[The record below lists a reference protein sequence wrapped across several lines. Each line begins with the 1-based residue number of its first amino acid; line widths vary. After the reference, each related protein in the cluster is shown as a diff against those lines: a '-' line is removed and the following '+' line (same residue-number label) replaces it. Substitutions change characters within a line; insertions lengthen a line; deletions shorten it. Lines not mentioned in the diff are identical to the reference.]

1 MYALVDCNSFFC
13 AVEKVFHPGLSG
25 KPVCVLS
32 SNDGCVVALTPEAKA
47 LGIRRGDPVF
57 KVKDIVER
65 NDVRVFSGNMR
76 LYAAMSRR
84 IVQILRK
91 SVAKVE
97 NYSIDESFCCLD
109 GYERLYDLAEF
120 MRGIARKIALYTDIP
135 VSVGI
140 APTKTLAK
148 VGSLF
153 AKRYAG
159 YRGVCMIDTE
169 EKRRKALSMLSL
181 ADIWGIGRR
190 TREKLSLYGVESPLA
205 FADKSASWVKSHLQK
220 NGYCTWL
227 ELNSVPCIDTSEVV
241 RNQSICT
248 SHSFARNV
256 EDLSSLKASVASF
269 VFSCANKLRAQ
280 QAMASSVTVFLGS
293 NRFRDDLEQYENA
306 DTAFF
311 ITPTSDSLEITSSAL
326 QILERLYKPGIQYKK
341 TGVVLGRIG
350 PSDSVQQ
357 DLFDSIPNRPQRMA
371 LMKAIDALNCRYGPK
386 TVSLVVE
393 DSQKRDWH
401 VKREFRSPD
410 YLTNINEILTV
421 KI

>member
-47 LGIRRGDPVF
+47 LGIHRGDPVF
-57 KVKDIVER
+57 KVKDIVDR

-91 SVAKVE
+91 SVAHVE

-109 GYERLYDLAEF
+109 GYERFYDLAEF
-120 MRGIARKIALYTDIP
+120 MRGIARKIALCTDIP
-135 VSVGI
+135 VSVGV

-159 YRGVCMIDTE
+159 YQGVCMIDTE
-169 EKRRKALSMLSL
+169 EKRRKALAMLPLS
-181 ADIWGIGRR
+181 DIWGIGRHMK
-190 TREKLSLYGVESPLA
+190 EKLVYYGVETPLA
-205 FADKSASWVKSHLQK
+205 FADKSASWVKSHLKK

-227 ELNSVPCIDTSEVV
+227 ELNGVPCIDTSEVQ
-241 RNQSICT
+241 RSQSICT
-248 SHSFARNV
+248 SHSFGQNV
-256 EDLSSLKASVASF
+256 EDLASLKASVANF
-269 VFSCANKLRAQ
+269 AFSCANKLRAQ
-280 QAMASSVTVFLGS
+280 QAVASSVTVFLYS
-293 NRFRDDLEQYENA
+293 NRFRNDLEQYENA
-306 DTAFF
+306 DTSYF
-311 ITPTSDSLEITSSAL
+311 ITPTSDSLEITASAL
-326 QILERLYKPGIQYKK
+326 RILDRLYKPGIQYKK

-357 DLFDSIPNRPQRMA
+357 DLFDPIPNRPQRSA
-371 LMKAIDALNCRYGPK
+371 LMSAIDALNLRYGPK
-386 TVSLVVE
+386 TVNLVVE
-393 DSQKRDWH
+393 DSWKRDWH
-401 VKREFRSPD
+401 VKSEFRSPD

>member
-1 MYALVDCNSFFC
+1 MYALIDCNSFFC

-25 KPVCVLS
+25 KPMCVLS

-91 SVAKVE
+91 SVAHVE

-109 GYERLYDLAEF
+109 GYERLYHLAEF

-148 VGSLF
+148 AGSLF

-159 YRGVCMIDTE
+159 YQGVCMIDTE
-169 EKRRKALSMLSL
+169 EKRRKALSMLPLS
-181 ADIWGIGRR
+181 DIWGIGRR
-190 TREKLSLYGVESPLA
+190 TREKLNLYGVTTPLA
-205 FADKSASWVKSHLQK
+205 LADKSASWVKSHLQK

-227 ELNSVPCIDTSEVV
+227 ELNGVSCIDTLEVV

-256 EDLSSLKASVASF
+256 EDLASLKASVASF
-269 VFSCANKLRAQ
+269 AFSCANKLRAQ
-280 QAMASSVTVFLGS
+280 QAVASSVTVQAVLVSNAIQEMNRLTKAISPMHRDINSSAYLGDLLVTAYS
-293 NRFRDDLEQYENA
+293 KFSRNRLFGTMIGKGYSVKTAQLEMEMIAEGYYATKCIHEVNEQFHVDIPIVNA
-306 DTAFF
+306 VYN
-311 ITPTSDSLEITSSAL
+311 ILYNRCSPTLEIRQLADKLS
-326 QILERLYKPGIQYKK
+326 
-341 TGVVLGRIG
+341 
-350 PSDSVQQ
+350 
-357 DLFDSIPNRPQRMA
+357 
-371 LMKAIDALNCRYGPK
+371 
-386 TVSLVVE
+386 
-393 DSQKRDWH
+393 
-401 VKREFRSPD
+401 
-410 YLTNINEILTV
+410 
-421 KI
+421 

>member
-65 NDVRVFSGNMR
+65 NDVRVFSGNMS

-97 NYSIDESFCCLD
+97 SYSIDESFCCLD

-148 VGSLF
+148 AGSLF

-256 EDLSSLKASVASF
+256 EDLPSLKASVASF
-269 VFSCANKLRAQ
+269 AFSCANKLRAQ

-393 DSQKRDWH
+393 DSQKRDWQ
-401 VKREFRSPD
+401 VKSEFRSPD

>member
-47 LGIRRGDPVF
+47 LGIHRGDPVF
-57 KVKDIVER
+57 KVKDIVDR

-91 SVAKVE
+91 SVAHVE

-109 GYERLYDLAEF
+109 GYERFYDLAEF
-120 MRGIARKIALYTDIP
+120 MRGIARKIALCTDIP
-135 VSVGI
+135 VSVGV

-159 YRGVCMIDTE
+159 YQGVCMIDTE
-169 EKRRKALSMLSL
+169 EKRRKALAMLPLS
-181 ADIWGIGRR
+181 DIWGIGRHMK
-190 TREKLSLYGVESPLA
+190 EKLVYYGVETPLV
-205 FADKSASWVKSHLQK
+205 FADKSASWVKSHLKK

-227 ELNSVPCIDTSEVV
+227 ELNGVSCIDTSEIQ
-241 RNQSICT
+241 RSQSICT
-248 SHSFARNV
+248 SHSFGQNI
-256 EDLSSLKASVASF
+256 EDLATLKASVANF
-269 VFSCANKLRAQ
+269 AFSCANKLRAQ
-280 QAMASSVTVFLGS
+280 QAVASSVTVFLYS
-293 NRFRDDLEQYENA
+293 NRFRNDLEQYENA
-306 DTAFF
+306 DTSYF
-311 ITPTSDSLEITSSAL
+311 IMPTSDSLEITASAL
-326 QILERLYKPGIQYKK
+326 RILDRLYKPGIQYKK

-357 DLFDSIPNRPQRMA
+357 DLFDSIPNRPQRMV

-401 VKREFRSPD
+401 VKSEFRSPD

>member
-47 LGIRRGDPVF
+47 LGIHRGDPVF
-57 KVKDIVER
+57 KVKDIVDR

-91 SVAKVE
+91 SVAHVE

-109 GYERLYDLAEF
+109 GYERFYDLAEF
-120 MRGIARKIALYTDIP
+120 MRGMARKIALCTDIP

-159 YRGVCMIDTE
+159 YQGVCMIDTE
-169 EKRRKALSMLSL
+169 EKRRKALAMLPLS
-181 ADIWGIGRR
+181 DIWGIGRHMK
-190 TREKLSLYGVESPLA
+190 EKLVYYGVETPLV
-205 FADKSASWVKSHLQK
+205 FADKSASWVKLHLKK

-227 ELNSVPCIDTSEVV
+227 ELNGVPCIDTSEIQ
-241 RNQSICT
+241 RSQSICT
-248 SHSFARNV
+248 SHSFGQNV
-256 EDLSSLKASVASF
+256 EDLASLKASVANF
-269 VFSCANKLRAQ
+269 AFSCANKLRAQ
-280 QAMASSVTVFLGS
+280 QAVASSVTVFLYS
-293 NRFRDDLEQYENA
+293 NRFRNDLEQYENA
-306 DTAFF
+306 DTSYF
-311 ITPTSDSLEITSSAL
+311 IMPTSDSLEITASAL
-326 QILERLYKPGIQYKK
+326 RILDRLYKPGIQYKK

-357 DLFDSIPNRPQRMA
+357 DLFDPIPNRPQRSA
-371 LMKAIDALNCRYGPK
+371 LMSTIDALNLRYGPK
-386 TVSLVVE
+386 TVNLVVE
-393 DSQKRDWH
+393 DSWKRDWH
-401 VKREFRSPD
+401 VKSEFRSPD
-410 YLTNINEILTV
+410 YLTNIKEILTV

>member
-1 MYALVDCNSFFC
+1 MYALIDCNSFFC

-91 SVAKVE
+91 SVAHVE

-148 VGSLF
+148 AGSLF

-256 EDLSSLKASVASF
+256 EDLPLLKASVASF
-269 VFSCANKLRAQ
+269 AFSCANKLRAQ
-280 QAMASSVTVFLGS
+280 QAVASSVTVFLGS

-401 VKREFRSPD
+401 VKSEFRSPD

>member
-1 MYALVDCNSFFC
+1 MYALIDCNSFFC

-76 LYAAMSRR
+76 FYAAMSRR

-91 SVAKVE
+91 SVAHVE

-148 VGSLF
+148 AGSLF

-159 YRGVCMIDTE
+159 YQGVCMIDTE
-169 EKRRKALSMLSL
+169 EKRRK
-181 ADIWGIGRR
+181 
-190 TREKLSLYGVESPLA
+190 ENLSLYGVESPLA

-227 ELNSVPCIDTSEVV
+227 ELNGVPCIDTSEVV

-256 EDLSSLKASVASF
+256 EDLPSLKASVASF
-269 VFSCANKLRAQ
+269 AFSCANKLRAQ

-401 VKREFRSPD
+401 VKSEFRSPD

>member
-1 MYALVDCNSFFC
+1 M
-13 AVEKVFHPGLSG
+13 
-25 KPVCVLS
+25 CVLS

-76 LYAAMSRR
+76 LYAAMNRR

-148 VGSLF
+148 AGSLF

-256 EDLSSLKASVASF
+256 EDLPSLKASVASF
-269 VFSCANKLRAQ
+269 AFSGANKLRAQ

-401 VKREFRSPD
+401 VKSEFRSPD

>member
-148 VGSLF
+148 AGSLF

-256 EDLSSLKASVASF
+256 EDLPSLKASVASF
-269 VFSCANKLRAQ
+269 AFSGANKLRAQ

-341 TGVVLGRIG
+341 TGVVLGCIG

-401 VKREFRSPD
+401 VKSEFRSPD

>member
-47 LGIRRGDPVF
+47 LGIHRGDPVF
-57 KVKDIVER
+57 KVKDIVDR

-91 SVAKVE
+91 SVAHVE

-109 GYERLYDLAEF
+109 GYERFYDLAEF
-120 MRGIARKIALYTDIP
+120 MRGIARKIALCTDIP

-159 YRGVCMIDTE
+159 YQGVCMIDTE
-169 EKRRKALSMLSL
+169 EKRRKALAMLSL
-181 ADIWGIGRR
+181 SDIWGIGRHMK
-190 TREKLSLYGVESPLA
+190 EKLVYYGVETPLA
-205 FADKSASWVKSHLQK
+205 FADKSASWVKSHLKK

-227 ELNSVPCIDTSEVV
+227 ELNGVPCIDTSEVQ
-241 RNQSICT
+241 RSQSICT
-248 SHSFARNV
+248 SHSFGQNV
-256 EDLSSLKASVASF
+256 EDLASLKASVANF
-269 VFSCANKLRAQ
+269 AFSCANKLRAQ
-280 QAMASSVTVFLGS
+280 RAVASSVTVFLYS
-293 NRFRDDLEQYENA
+293 NRFRNDLEQYENA
-306 DTAFF
+306 DTSYF
-311 ITPTSDSLEITSSAL
+311 ITPTSDSLEITASAL
-326 QILERLYKPGIQYKK
+326 RILDRLYKPGI
-341 TGVVLGRIG
+341 
-350 PSDSVQQ
+350 
-357 DLFDSIPNRPQRMA
+357 
-371 LMKAIDALNCRYGPK
+371 
-386 TVSLVVE
+386 
-393 DSQKRDWH
+393 
-401 VKREFRSPD
+401 
-410 YLTNINEILTV
+410 
-421 KI
+421 

>member
-148 VGSLF
+148 AGSLF

-256 EDLSSLKASVASF
+256 EDLPSLKASVASF
-269 VFSCANKLRAQ
+269 AFSSANKLRAQ

-401 VKREFRSPD
+401 VKSEFRSPD

>member
-148 VGSLF
+148 AGSLF

-159 YRGVCMIDTE
+159 YRDVCMIDTE

-256 EDLSSLKASVASF
+256 EDLPSLKASVASF
-269 VFSCANKLRAQ
+269 AFSGANKLRAQ

-371 LMKAIDALNCRYGPK
+371 LMKTIDALNCRYGPK
-386 TVSLVVE
+386 TVSQVVE
-393 DSQKRDWH
+393 DSLKRDWH
-401 VKREFRSPD
+401 VKSEFRSPD

>member
-148 VGSLF
+148 AGSLF
-153 AKRYAG
+153 AKQYAG

-256 EDLSSLKASVASF
+256 EDLPSLKASVASF
-269 VFSCANKLRAQ
+269 ASSCANKLRAQ

-326 QILERLYKPGIQYKK
+326 QILERMYKPGIQYKK
-341 TGVVLGRIG
+341 TGVVLGRIS

-401 VKREFRSPD
+401 VKSEFRSPD

>member
-25 KPVCVLS
+25 KPMCVLS

-57 KVKDIVER
+57 KVKDIVES

-91 SVAKVE
+91 SVAHVE

-148 VGSLF
+148 AGSLF

-190 TREKLSLYGVESPLA
+190 TREKLSFYGVESPLA

-248 SHSFARNV
+248 SPSFARNV
-256 EDLSSLKASVASF
+256 EDLPSLKASVARFAS
-269 VFSCANKLRAQ
+269 SCSNKLRAQ
-280 QAMASSVTVFLGS
+280 QAMASSATVFLGS
-293 NRFRDDLEQYENA
+293 NHFRDDLEQYENA

-393 DSQKRDWH
+393 DSQKRNWH
-401 VKREFRSPD
+401 VKSEFRSPD

>member
-13 AVEKVFHPGLSG
+13 AVEKVFQPGLSG

-47 LGIRRGDPVF
+47 LGIHRGDPVF
-57 KVKDIVER
+57 KVKDIVDR

-91 SVAKVE
+91 SVAHVE

-109 GYERLYDLAEF
+109 GYERFYDLAEF
-120 MRGIARKIALYTDIP
+120 MRGIARKIALCTDIP
-135 VSVGI
+135 VSVGV

-159 YRGVCMIDTE
+159 YQGVCMIDTE
-169 EKRRKALSMLSL
+169 EKRRKALAMLPLS
-181 ADIWGIGRR
+181 DIWGIGRHMK
-190 TREKLSLYGVESPLA
+190 EKLVYYGVETPLV
-205 FADKSASWVKSHLQK
+205 FADKSASWVKSHLKK

-227 ELNSVPCIDTSEVV
+227 ELNGVPCIDTSEVQ
-241 RNQSICT
+241 RSQSICT
-248 SHSFARNV
+248 SHSFGQNI
-256 EDLSSLKASVASF
+256 EDLASLKASVANF
-269 VFSCANKLRAQ
+269 AFSCANKLRAQ
-280 QAMASSVTVFLGS
+280 QAVASSVTVFLYS
-293 NRFRDDLEQYENA
+293 NRFRNDLEQYENA
-306 DTAFF
+306 DTSYF
-311 ITPTSDSLEITSSAL
+311 IMPTSDSLEITASAL
-326 QILERLYKPGIQYKK
+326 RILDRLYKPGIQYKK

-401 VKREFRSPD
+401 VKSEFRSPD

>member
-1 MYALVDCNSFFC
+1 
-13 AVEKVFHPGLSG
+13 
-25 KPVCVLS
+25 
-32 SNDGCVVALTPEAKA
+32 
-47 LGIRRGDPVF
+47 
-57 KVKDIVER
+57 
-65 NDVRVFSGNMR
+65 
-76 LYAAMSRR
+76 
-84 IVQILRK
+84 VQILRK

-148 VGSLF
+148 AGSLF

-256 EDLSSLKASVASF
+256 EDLPSLKASVASF
-269 VFSCANKLRAQ
+269 AFSCANKLRAQ

-293 NRFRDDLEQYENA
+293 NRFRDDLGQYENA

-401 VKREFRSPD
+401 VKSEFRSPD

>member
-91 SVAKVE
+91 SVEKVE

-148 VGSLF
+148 AGSLF

-159 YRGVCMIDTE
+159 YRDVCMIDTE

-256 EDLSSLKASVASF
+256 EDLPSLKASVASF
-269 VFSCANKLRAQ
+269 AFSGANKLRAQ

-341 TGVVLGRIG
+341 TGVVLGCIG

-393 DSQKRDWH
+393 DNQKRDWH
-401 VKREFRSPD
+401 VKSEFRSPD

>member
-47 LGIRRGDPVF
+47 LGIHRGDPVF
-57 KVKDIVER
+57 KVKDIVDR

-91 SVAKVE
+91 SVAHVE

-109 GYERLYDLAEF
+109 GYERFYDLAEF
-120 MRGIARKIALYTDIP
+120 MRGIARKIALCTDIP

-159 YRGVCMIDTE
+159 YQGVCMIDTE
-169 EKRRKALSMLSL
+169 EKRRKALAMLSL
-181 ADIWGIGRR
+181 SDIWGIGRHMK
-190 TREKLSLYGVESPLA
+190 EKLVYYGVETPLA
-205 FADKSASWVKSHLQK
+205 FADKSASWVKSHLKK

-227 ELNSVPCIDTSEVV
+227 ELNGVPCIDTSEVQ
-241 RNQSICT
+241 RSQSICT
-248 SHSFARNV
+248 SHSFGQNV
-256 EDLSSLKASVASF
+256 EDLALLKASVANF
-269 VFSCANKLRAQ
+269 AFSCANKLRAQ
-280 QAMASSVTVFLGS
+280 RAVASSVTVFLYS
-293 NRFRDDLEQYENA
+293 NRFRNDLEQYENA
-306 DTAFF
+306 DTSYF
-311 ITPTSDSLEITSSAL
+311 ITPTSDSLEITASAL
-326 QILERLYKPGIQYKK
+326 RILDRLYKPGIQYKK

-357 DLFDSIPNRPQRMA
+357 DLFDPIPNRPQRSA
-371 LMKAIDALNCRYGPK
+371 LMSAIDALNLRYGPK
-386 TVSLVVE
+386 TVNLVVE
-393 DSQKRDWH
+393 DSWKRDWH
-401 VKREFRSPD
+401 VKSEFRSPD

>member
-57 KVKDIVER
+57 KMKDIVER

-148 VGSLF
+148 AGSLF

-256 EDLSSLKASVASF
+256 EDLPSLKASVASF
-269 VFSCANKLRAQ
+269 ASSCANKLRAQ

-401 VKREFRSPD
+401 VKSEFRSPD
-410 YLTNINEILTV
+410 YLTNINEILTI

>member
-47 LGIRRGDPVF
+47 LGIHRGDPVF
-57 KVKDIVER
+57 KVKDIVDR

-91 SVAKVE
+91 SVAHVE

-109 GYERLYDLAEF
+109 GYERFYDLAEF
-120 MRGIARKIALYTDIP
+120 MRGMARKIALCTDIP

-159 YRGVCMIDTE
+159 YQGVCMIDTE
-169 EKRRKALSMLSL
+169 EKRRKALAMLPLS
-181 ADIWGIGRR
+181 DIWGIGRHMK
-190 TREKLSLYGVESPLA
+190 EKLVYYGVETPLV
-205 FADKSASWVKSHLQK
+205 FADKSASWVKLHLKK

-227 ELNSVPCIDTSEVV
+227 ELNGVPCIDTSEIQ
-241 RNQSICT
+241 RSQSICT
-248 SHSFARNV
+248 SHSFGQNV
-256 EDLSSLKASVASF
+256 EDLASLKASVANF
-269 VFSCANKLRAQ
+269 AFSCANKLRAQ
-280 QAMASSVTVFLGS
+280 QAVASSVTVFLYS
-293 NRFRDDLEQYENA
+293 NRFRNDLEQYENA
-306 DTAFF
+306 DTSYF
-311 ITPTSDSLEITSSAL
+311 ITPTSDSLEITASAL
-326 QILERLYKPGIQYKK
+326 RILDRLYKPGIQYKK

-357 DLFDSIPNRPQRMA
+357 DLFDPIPNRPQRSA
-371 LMKAIDALNCRYGPK
+371 LMSTIDALNLRYGPK
-386 TVSLVVE
+386 TVNLVVE
-393 DSQKRDWH
+393 DSWKRDWH
-401 VKREFRSPD
+401 VKSEFRSPD
-410 YLTNINEILTV
+410 YLTNIKEILTV

>member
-57 KVKDIVER
+57 KVKDIVEK

-91 SVAKVE
+91 SVAHVE

-120 MRGIARKIALYTDIP
+120 MRGIARKIALCTDIP

-159 YRGVCMIDTE
+159 YQGVCMIDTE
-169 EKRRKALSMLSL
+169 EKRRKALAMLPLS
-181 ADIWGIGRR
+181 DIWGIGRHMK
-190 TREKLSLYGVESPLA
+190 EKLVYYGVETPLA
-205 FADKSASWVKSHLQK
+205 FADKSASWVKLHLKK
-220 NGYCTWL
+220 NGYYTWL
-227 ELNSVPCIDTSEVV
+227 ELNGVPCIDTSEVQ
-241 RNQSICT
+241 RSQSICT
-248 SHSFARNV
+248 SHSFGQNV
-256 EDLSSLKASVASF
+256 EDLASLKASVANF
-269 VFSCANKLRAQ
+269 AFSCANKLRAQ
-280 QAMASSVTVFLGS
+280 QAVASSVTVFLYS
-293 NRFRDDLEQYENA
+293 NRFRNDLEQYENA
-306 DTAFF
+306 DTSYF
-311 ITPTSDSLEITSSAL
+311 ITPTSDSLEITASAL
-326 QILERLYKPGIQYKK
+326 RILDRLYKPGIQYKK

-357 DLFDSIPNRPQRMA
+357 DLFDPIPNRPQRSA
-371 LMKAIDALNCRYGPK
+371 LMSTIDALNLRYGPK
-386 TVSLVVE
+386 TVNLVVE
-393 DSQKRDWH
+393 DSWKRDWH
-401 VKREFRSPD
+401 VKSEFRSPD

>member
-91 SVAKVE
+91 SVAHVE

-109 GYERLYDLAEF
+109 GYERFYDLAEF
-120 MRGIARKIALYTDIP
+120 MRGIARKIALCTDIP

-159 YRGVCMIDTE
+159 YQGVCMIDTE
-169 EKRRKALSMLSL
+169 EKRRKALAMLSL
-181 ADIWGIGRR
+181 SDIWGIGRHMK
-190 TREKLSLYGVESPLA
+190 EKLVYYGVESPLA
-205 FADKSASWVKSHLQK
+205 FADKSASWVKLHLKK

-227 ELNSVPCIDTSEVV
+227 ELNGVPCIDTSEVQ
-241 RNQSICT
+241 RSQSICT
-248 SHSFARNV
+248 SHSFGQNV
-256 EDLSSLKASVASF
+256 EDLASLKASVANF
-269 VFSCANKLRAQ
+269 AFSCANKLRAQ
-280 QAMASSVTVFLGS
+280 QAVASSVTVFLYS
-293 NRFRDDLEQYENA
+293 NRFRNDLEQYENA
-306 DTAFF
+306 DTSYF
-311 ITPTSDSLEITSSAL
+311 ITPTSDSLEITASAL
-326 QILERLYKPGIQYKK
+326 RILDRLYKPGIQYKK

-357 DLFDSIPNRPQRMA
+357 DLFDPIPNRPQRSA
-371 LMKAIDALNCRYGPK
+371 LMSAIDALNLRYGPK
-386 TVSLVVE
+386 TVNLVVE
-393 DSQKRDWH
+393 DSRKRDWH
-401 VKREFRSPD
+401 VKSEFRSPD

>member
-47 LGIRRGDPVF
+47 LGIHRGDPVF
-57 KVKDIVER
+57 KVKDIVDR

-91 SVAKVE
+91 SVAHVE

-109 GYERLYDLAEF
+109 GYERFYDLAEF
-120 MRGIARKIALYTDIP
+120 MRGIARKIALCTDIP

-159 YRGVCMIDTE
+159 YQGVCMIDTE
-169 EKRRKALSMLSL
+169 EKRRKALAMLPLS
-181 ADIWGIGRR
+181 DIWGVGRHMK
-190 TREKLSLYGVESPLA
+190 EKLVYYGVETPLA
-205 FADKSASWVKSHLQK
+205 FADKSASWVKLHLKK

-227 ELNSVPCIDTSEVV
+227 ELNGVPCIDTSEVQ
-241 RNQSICT
+241 RSQSICT
-248 SHSFARNV
+248 SHSFGQNV
-256 EDLSSLKASVASF
+256 EDLASLKASVANF
-269 VFSCANKLRAQ
+269 AFSCANKLRAQ
-280 QAMASSVTVFLGS
+280 RAVASSVTVFLYS
-293 NRFRDDLEQYENA
+293 NRFRNDLEQYENA
-306 DTAFF
+306 DTSYF
-311 ITPTSDSLEITSSAL
+311 ITPTSDSLEITASAL
-326 QILERLYKPGIQYKK
+326 RILDRLYKPGIQYKK

-357 DLFDSIPNRPQRMA
+357 DLFDPIPNRPQRSA
-371 LMKAIDALNCRYGPK
+371 LMSTIDALNLRYGPK
-386 TVSLVVE
+386 TVNLVVE
-393 DSQKRDWH
+393 DSWKRDWH
-401 VKREFRSPD
+401 VKSEFRSPD

>member
-13 AVEKVFHPGLSG
+13 AVEKVFHPGLSS

-148 VGSLF
+148 AGSLF

-227 ELNSVPCIDTSEVV
+227 ELNSVPC
-241 RNQSICT
+241 
-248 SHSFARNV
+248 
-256 EDLSSLKASVASF
+256 
-269 VFSCANKLRAQ
+269 
-280 QAMASSVTVFLGS
+280 
-293 NRFRDDLEQYENA
+293 
-306 DTAFF
+306 
-311 ITPTSDSLEITSSAL
+311 
-326 QILERLYKPGIQYKK
+326 
-341 TGVVLGRIG
+341 
-350 PSDSVQQ
+350 
-357 DLFDSIPNRPQRMA
+357 
-371 LMKAIDALNCRYGPK
+371 
-386 TVSLVVE
+386 
-393 DSQKRDWH
+393 
-401 VKREFRSPD
+401 
-410 YLTNINEILTV
+410 
-421 KI
+421 

>member
-76 LYAAMSRR
+76 LYAAMNRR

-148 VGSLF
+148 AGSLF

-256 EDLSSLKASVASF
+256 EDLPSLKASVASF
-269 VFSCANKLRAQ
+269 AFSGANKLRAQ

-293 NRFRDDLEQYENA
+293 NRFRDDQEQYENA

-311 ITPTSDSLEITSSAL
+311 ITPTSDSLEITASAL
-326 QILERLYKPGIQYKK
+326 RMLERMYKPGIQYKK
-341 TGVVLGRIG
+341 TGVVLGRIS

-393 DSQKRDWH
+393 DNQKRDWH
-401 VKREFRSPD
+401 VKSEFRSPD

>member
-148 VGSLF
+148 AGSLF

-248 SHSFARNV
+248 SYSFARNV
-256 EDLSSLKASVASF
+256 EDLPSLKASVASF
-269 VFSCANKLRAQ
+269 AFSGANKLRAQ

-341 TGVVLGRIG
+341 TGVVLGCIG

-401 VKREFRSPD
+401 VKSEFRSPD

>member
-32 SNDGCVVALTPEAKA
+32 CNDGCVVALTPEAKA

-148 VGSLF
+148 AGSLF

-256 EDLSSLKASVASF
+256 EDLPSLKASVASF
-269 VFSCANKLRAQ
+269 AFSSANKLRAQ

-401 VKREFRSPD
+401 VKSEFCSPD

>member
-57 KVKDIVER
+57 KMKDIVER

-148 VGSLF
+148 AGSLF
-153 AKRYAG
+153 AKQYAG

-227 ELNSVPCIDTSEVV
+227 ELNSVPCIGTSEVV

-256 EDLSSLKASVASF
+256 EDLPSLKASVASF
-269 VFSCANKLRAQ
+269 ASSCANKLRAQ

-311 ITPTSDSLEITSSAL
+311 ITPTSDSLEITASAL
-326 QILERLYKPGIQYKK
+326 RMLERMYKPGIQYKK

-393 DSQKRDWH
+393 DIQKRDWH
-401 VKREFRSPD
+401 VKSEFRSPD

>member
-148 VGSLF
+148 AGSLF
-153 AKRYAG
+153 AKQYAG

-205 FADKSASWVKSHLQK
+205 FADKSVSWVKSHLQK

-227 ELNSVPCIDTSEVV
+227 ELNSVPCIDTSKVV

-256 EDLSSLKASVASF
+256 EDLPSLKASVANF
-269 VFSCANKLRAQ
+269 AFSCANKLRAQ

-401 VKREFRSPD
+401 VKSEFRSPD

>member
-32 SNDGCVVALTPEAKA
+32 SNDGCVVAITPEAKA

-148 VGSLF
+148 AGSLF

-256 EDLSSLKASVASF
+256 EDLPSLKASVASF
-269 VFSCANKLRAQ
+269 AFSSANKLRAQ

-401 VKREFRSPD
+401 VKSEFRSPD

>member
-47 LGIRRGDPVF
+47 LGIHRGDPVF
-57 KVKDIVER
+57 KVKDIVDR

-91 SVAKVE
+91 SVAHVE

-109 GYERLYDLAEF
+109 GYERFYDLAEF
-120 MRGIARKIALYTDIP
+120 MRGIARKIALCTDIP

-159 YRGVCMIDTE
+159 YQGVCMIDTE
-169 EKRRKALSMLSL
+169 EKRRKALAMLPLS
-181 ADIWGIGRR
+181 DIWGIGRHMK
-190 TREKLSLYGVESPLA
+190 EKLVYYGVETPLA
-205 FADKSASWVKSHLQK
+205 FADKSASWVKLHLK
-220 NGYCTWL
+220 KDGYCTWL
-227 ELNSVPCIDTSEVV
+227 ELNGVPCIDTSEVQ
-241 RNQSICT
+241 RSQSICT
-248 SHSFARNV
+248 SHSFGQNV
-256 EDLSSLKASVASF
+256 EDLASLKASVANF
-269 VFSCANKLRAQ
+269 AFSCANKLRAQ
-280 QAMASSVTVFLGS
+280 RAVASSVTVFLYS
-293 NRFRDDLEQYENA
+293 NRFRNDLEQYENA
-306 DTAFF
+306 DTSYF
-311 ITPTSDSLEITSSAL
+311 ITPTSDSLEITASAL
-326 QILERLYKPGIQYKK
+326 RILNRLYKPGIQYKK

-357 DLFDSIPNRPQRMA
+357 DLFDPIPNRPQRSA
-371 LMKAIDALNCRYGPK
+371 LMSAIDALNLRYGPK
-386 TVSLVVE
+386 TVNLVVE
-393 DSQKRDWH
+393 DSWKRDWH
-401 VKREFRSPD
+401 VKSEFRSPD